1 MEASE
6 NAGPR
11 RQGGGGPSLHR
22 VDPDRVA
29 ATLSATGNADG
40 FARLSLMVTTIFDR
54 LVAQPGGNRVG
65 QRPAPAS

>member
-29 ATLSATGNADG
+29 ATLSATDNADG

-54 LVAQPGGNRVG
+54 LVAQPGGNRDG

>member
-29 ATLSATGNADG
+29 ETLSFDGNAAG
-40 FARLSLMVTTIFDR
+40 FARLNLMVNTIFAR
-54 LVAQPGGNRVG
+54 LVAVDENRG
-65 QRPAPAS
+65 